1 MKSFYMDPAV
11 FQELSE
17 VELLRYLT
25 HLLRLNADCAL
36 QLIQGHVLRC
46 DKALKR
52 YIFLRSL

>member
-1 MKSFYMDPAV
+1 MDPAV

-36 QLIQGHVLRC
+36 QLLQGHVLRC
-46 DKALKR
+46 DKELKR
-52 YIFLRSL
+52 YRYNFLEVI